1 MGGGGG
7 CGVSIPSSGG
17 RRVVGGFCV
26 GGRGRAGSRRRSRL
40 LGGRRGWRLWCS
52 GLRSRSVLRSVSLS
66 WGGVGLVE
74 RCGFGVVLCKED
86 CEGRDMDRAERRDI
100 GDGMDLTLDHH
111 QLQVCSW

>member
-1 MGGGGG
+1 M
-7 CGVSIPSSGG
+7 
-17 RRVVGGFCV
+17 
-26 GGRGRAGSRRRSRL
+26 
-40 LGGRRGWRLWCS
+40 
-52 GLRSRSVLRSVSLS
+52 
-66 WGGVGLVE
+66 E